1 MRHVS
6 LNTAVI
12 LFLLIIFSLTGNSV
26 ALVRLGISTGETML
40 PYLTPPD
47 SVRRDTIGKL
57 PFPFKDQKLFAKSGS
72 TDSSALYLK
81 KPSNI
86 QTVIEYDPISGDYLI
101 SEKVGGMDYRLPLS
115 MTREEF
121 LKNDLRESIDHYWRD
136 RMAQNSLDQKSQLVP
151 QFRISGEAFNKVFG
165 SNIVNIKPQGYVEMS
180 LGVKSNRIENPSIP
194 VRMQR
199 NTTFDFTQK
208 INVNLDGQIGD
219 RLKMRFNYNTDATF
233 DFENKIKLDY
243 SGNDDDIVKNV
254 EAGNVSM
261 PLTGT
266 LIRGGTNLFGVKTDL
281 QFGKLSVSTVFS
293 QQKGETKVINTEGG
307 AEKSKFEINA
317 TDYDANRHFLL
328 GHYFYDNYDKALQ
341 ELPIIKSAVTIN
353 KIEVWV
359 TNKSSNFKE
368 SRNILALMDL
378 GEKGTNKQNQTI
390 STFGDTPG
398 LAFPFNTYP
407 GNDINGLY
415 KEMTTTFSGIRDI
428 ARITDVLSPLSAR
441 DFVGGRD
448 FEKIENARLLD
459 STEYTINRQLGY
471 ISLIQSINNDE
482 VLAVAYQYTVNGE
495 KFQVGEFSTDGVA
508 APGTLI
514 LKLLKGTNLNPV
526 FKNWSLMMKN
536 IYNINGQRVSSEE
549 FKMDVLFKND
559 AAGSNINY
567 LPDGPLKEKILLGV
581 MNLDNLNKQLDPYP
595 DGVFDF
601 LEKTTINS
609 TRGRIIFP
617 VIEPFGSNI
626 ERQLK
631 GDANAIS
638 KYVFRS
644 LYDKTKTAAE
654 QDAEKNKY
662 RLLGSYKGSSNTEI
676 SLDAINIARGSV
688 KVMAGGRQ
696 LQEDVDFIV
705 DYIQGKVKIINQGL
719 LESGTPISIS
729 TESQDLFS
737 MQQKTMLGT
746 HLNYE
751 FSKNFNLGTTV
762 MYLHEKPLYQKVN
775 YGEDPIANLM
785 LGLNGSYNATSGLIT
800 RAVNALPFIKTT
812 AESKIAIEAEWA
824 RLFPGHSKV
833 ISREGAAYIDDF
845 EGAKTPIN
853 LKSFVGWSL
862 ASTPQNNELF
872 PEGNLVNDLATG
884 YNRSQLAWYIID
896 PYMQRR
902 TAPSYLYKK
911 HLLDGNRVLLDDHRV
926 REVFQYEIFPDKE
939 TPAGQPTNIPTLD
952 LSYIPSERGSY
963 NYDATPT
970 PFSAGVE
977 QSGALK
983 SPETRWGGIM
993 RKIETSDFEAANV
1006 EYLEF
1011 WLMDPFAEDKAE
1023 DPNPG
1028 GDLYFNLGNVSEDI
1042 LRDGRKSFENGLPG
1056 DGNYAS
1062 NTDQT
1067 VWGRVSKQQSLV
1079 KAFDNSPS
1087 ARVNQDIGLDGLD
1100 SKDEKTFF
1108 GNYLNKLGTVVAD
1121 TALTKAQNDPSSDD
1135 YHYFRGTDYD
1145 QKEKNLLD
1153 RYKYYS
1159 RNEGNSPTSAQS
1171 PESYPTAATSIPDVE
1186 DINDD
1191 NTLNETEAY
1200 YQYHLKIDRD
1210 NMVLGKNYISDIK
1223 KKSPV
1228 TLLSGNK
1235 SEITWYQFRIPISSP
1250 EKVYGA
1256 INDFRSIRFIRMF
1269 LKGWKKPVVMRFASL
1284 DLVRTNWRRYDQD
1297 LTEDKSI
1304 PAPGTQFEISAVNVE
1319 ENSSRKPV
1327 NYIVPPGVS
1336 RVIDPSNAQLIQ
1348 LNEQSMVLRAT
1359 NLEPG
1364 DARGAYKTMQVDM
1377 RRYKTLKMEVH
1388 AEEME
1393 GTTLR
1398 DDDLYLFVRLGSDYQ
1413 YNYYEYEIPLK
1424 LTPAG
1429 SYSSAKVSDQLIVW
1443 PEADRVY
1450 IPLDELPQLKLD
1462 RNAEMRKAG
1471 SLITLGDI
1479 YEKVHADVNSNKNKI
1494 KVKGNPDLSQVEVA
1508 MIGIRNKKG
1517 RTLGPK
1523 SVEVWVNE
1531 LRLTS
1536 FEEKGGW
1543 AAIGRVSGNLAD
1555 LGTYSFAGRITTS
1568 GFGSIDSK
1576 MGNRAMED
1584 TKEYDISTNLEL
1596 GKFFKEES
1604 GVRIPL
1610 YVGISKSI
1618 ATPEYSPLDKDV
1630 KLNDALASAAN
1641 THARDSIKRISQ
1653 IFTTRKSFNL
1663 TNVQINKP
1671 NKTGNSK
1678 IYDLANFSLTYSHN
1692 LYEHGDITTLL
1703 DRTVSTRALLN
1714 YNFVSR
1720 PAPFD
1725 PFKNVKFLKSPAL
1738 AIVRDFNLNFVP
1750 SQISFRSDLNRTSST
1765 VQYRNITNP
1774 GFILPK
1780 TYLKDF
1786 NWNRYYDFRFDL
1798 TRGLKI
1804 DFSAVNTSRID
1815 EPLGALDKNLPGYQA
1830 RRDTI
1835 LQNIMDG
1842 GRNTHYHHTWNISYT
1857 IPINK
1862 IPVFDWVSS
1871 SAIYQS
1877 GYDWDVAPITK
1888 SEYVVGNSISNSR
1901 AIQLNGQADFMR
1913 IYNRIPYLK
1922 RINQKYGEFSRGRRD
1937 AQISRG
1943 QSAPL
1948 NISANSPA
1956 RFRDGN
1962 AVLKRNVPQSIF
1974 HKLGT
1979 SMVTVRVTDEK
1990 GKVIN
1995 GRIKV
2000 VNENRVMFT
2009 PETSCNK
2016 AIVEVTGGKDKTAR
2030 PSVKLD
2036 EYLAR
2041 FLMMLYNVNVSYTEN
2056 SGTSLY
2062 GYLPGTNFLGSMDY
2076 QSEDGGKLLAPG
2088 LPFILGHQDSGFGKK
2103 AADRGWI
2110 TTDSILNKPFML
2122 STNTRLNIRA
2132 KLVPIP
2138 DLKIDINA
2146 NRSFSSNSTEFL
2158 IYDDHEGW
2166 GSYNKSFNGN
2176 FSMSI
2181 ISIGSA
2187 FEHLGKSEVKE
2198 SKVWDQ
2204 FKQNREVIARRLDQ
2218 TRIANANFGYSPGSI
2233 DPTTGL
2239 PAGYGVSSQEVLIP
2253 AFLAAYSGKSA
2264 EKIGLTAFPSAKF
2277 MMPNWRIQYSGVVS
2291 KIQGLKDIMKSMSIV
2306 HDYRSTYSV
2315 GSYLSNLNYKTE
2327 NDGYS
2332 YVLDAQKNFLSKYDI
2347 ASININE
2354 TFNPLFDID
2363 ITWLNN
2369 MTSRIEYRKTRNI
2382 MLSLTN
2388 NQAMEL
2394 YNNEASLGLGYRF
2407 DNMKMF
2413 VKTKSSQKVLNND
2426 LNVRADLT
2434 YGKNKTILRKLIE
2447 DNNQTTAGQESFSI
2461 KFSADYNLSE
2471 VFIVRLFYDRILN
2484 SPFISN
2490 SYRTTNTNFGV
2501 SFRFTLVQ

>member
-1 MRHVS
+1 MRHVK
-6 LNTAVI
+6 LNTAAV
-12 LFLLIIFSLTGNSV
+12 LSLLIISSFAGTIFASSG
-26 ALVRLGISTGETML
+26 RDISTGKTLFNSE
-40 PYLTPPD
+40 LTQD
-47 SVRRDTIGKL
+47 TVRRDTIGSL
-57 PFPFKDQKLFAKSGS
+57 RFPFKDQKLFAKSGVS
-72 TDSSALYLK
+72 DSSALYLK

-86 QTVIEYDPISGDYLI
+86 HMVIEYDPVSGDYLI
-101 SEKVGGMDYRLPLS
+101 SEKIGNMDYRLPIS
-115 MTREEF
+115 MRREDF
-121 LKNDLRESIDHYWRD
+121 LKNDLRESIDRYWRN
-136 RMAQNSLDQKSQLVP
+136 RMAQNTLDQKSQLVP

-194 VRMQR
+194 VRMQK

-243 SGNDDDIVKNV
+243 SGHDDDIVKNV

-281 QFGKLSVSTVFS
+281 QFGKLSVSAVFS

-328 GHYFYDNYDKALQ
+328 GHYFYENYDKALQ
-341 ELPIIKSAVTIN
+341 ELPIVRSSVTIN

-359 TNKSSNFKE
+359 TNKSNRFQE

-378 GEKGTNKQNQTI
+378 GEKGINKQNQTI
-390 STFGDTPG
+390 SSFGDTPG
-398 LAFPFNTYP
+398 LSFPFNTYP

-415 KEMTTTFSGIRDI
+415 KEMNTTYSGIRDI
-428 ARITDVLSPLSAR
+428 ARITDALGPLSAR

-448 FEKIENARLLD
+448 YEKIENARLLD
-459 STEYTINRQLGY
+459 STEYTVNRQLGY

-495 KFQVGEFSTDGVA
+495 KFQVGEFSTDGIA

-526 FKNWSLMMKN
+526 FKNWQLMMKN
-536 IYNINGQRVSSEE
+536 IYNINGQRISSDE
-549 FKMDVLFKND
+549 FKMDVLYKND

-567 LPDGPLKEKILLGV
+567 LPDGPLKEKILLGI
-581 MNLDNLNKQLDPYP
+581 MNLDNLDKQLDPYP

-601 LEKTTINS
+601 LERITINS
-609 TRGRIIFP
+609 QRGRIIFP
-617 VIEPFGSNI
+617 VIEPFGSNL

-631 GDANAIS
+631 GDGAAIS

-662 RLLGSYKGSSNTEI
+662 RLLGSYKGSSNTDI

-705 DYIQGKVKIINQGL
+705 DYTQGKVKIINQGL

-737 MQQKTMLGT
+737 MQQKTMIGT

-751 FSKNFNLGTTV
+751 FSKNFNIGTTL

-775 YGEDPIANLM
+775 YGEDPISNLM
-785 LGLNGSYNATSGLIT
+785 LGLNGSYNTTSGMIT
-800 RAVNALPFIKTT
+800 RAINALPFIKTN
-812 AESKIAIEAEWA
+812 AESKIAVEAEWA

-833 ISREGAAYIDDF
+833 ISKEGAVYIDDF

-862 ASTPQNNELF
+862 ASTPQYNELF
-872 PEGNLVNDLATG
+872 PEGNLVNDLSTG
-884 YNRSQLAWYIID
+884 YNRSQLSWYIID

-902 TAPSYLYKK
+902 TAPAYLYKQ
-911 HLLDGNRVLLDDHRV
+911 NLLDDHRV
-926 REVFQYEIFPDKE
+926 REVFQYELFPDKE

-970 PFSAGVE
+970 SYSAGV
-977 QSGALK
+977 GRDGTLK
-983 SPETRWGGIM
+983 LPESRWGGIM

-1006 EYLEF
+1006 EYIEF
-1011 WLMDPFAEDKAE
+1011 WLMDPFAMDKAE

-1056 DGNYAS
+1056 DGNYTA

-1087 ARVNQDIGLDGLD
+1087 ARVNQDIGLDGLN
-1100 SKDEKTFF
+1100 SNDEKTFF
-1108 GNYLNKLGTVVAD
+1108 SKYLNTLGAVVAD
-1121 TALTKAQNDPSSDD
+1121 TALAKAEKDPSSDD

-1145 QKEKNLLD
+1145 QKEINLLD
-1153 RYKYYS
+1153 RYKLYA
-1159 RNEGNSPTSAQS
+1159 RTEGNSPTSSQS

-1191 NTLNETEAY
+1191 NTLNENEAY
-1200 YQYHLKIDRD
+1200 YQYHLKIDRND
-1210 NMVLGKNYISDIK
+1210 MVMGKNYISDIK
-1223 KKSPV
+1223 TSKV
-1228 TLLSGNK
+1228 TLLSGNTDTIK
-1235 SEITWYQFRIPISSP
+1235 WYQFRIPINTP
-1250 EKVYGA
+1250 DKTYGA
-1256 INDFRSIRFIRMF
+1256 ISDFRSIRFIRMF
-1269 LKGWKKPVVMRFASL
+1269 LRGWKKPVVMRFASL
-1284 DLVRTNWRRYDQD
+1284 DLVRTNWRGYDKD
-1297 LTEDKSI
+1297 LTENLSI
-1304 PAPGTQFEISAVNVE
+1304 PSPTTQFEISAVNVE

-1327 NYIVPPGVS
+1327 NYIIPPGVD
-1336 RVIDPSNAQLIQ
+1336 RVIDPSNPQLIQ

-1359 NLEPG
+1359 DLEPG
-1364 DARGAYKTMQVDM
+1364 DARGAYKTMMIDM
-1377 RRYKTLKMEVH
+1377 RRYKTLKLEVH
-1388 AEEME
+1388 AEQMQ
-1393 GTTLR
+1393 GTSLR
-1398 DDDLYLFVRLGSDYQ
+1398 DDDLYLFLRIGSDFQ
-1413 YNYYEYEIPLK
+1413 YNYYEYEVPLK
-1424 LTPAG
+1424 LTAAG
-1429 SYSSAKVSDQLIVW
+1429 YYDSNKESDRLIVW
-1443 PEADRVY
+1443 PEANRVY
-1450 IPLDELPQLKLD
+1450 IPLDGLPQLKLD
-1462 RNAEMRKAG
+1462 RNTEMRKAG
-1471 SLITLGDI
+1471 SVITLADI
-1479 YEKVHADVNSNKNKI
+1479 YERIHSGVNGNKNLI

-1531 LRLTS
+1531 LRLTN
-1536 FEEKGGW
+1536 FEENGGW

-1555 LGTYSFAGRITTS
+1555 LGTYSLAGRITTS

-1576 MGNRAMED
+1576 MGQRTLDD

-1596 GKFFKEES
+1596 GKFFKPES

-1610 YVGISKSI
+1610 YLGFSKSV

-1630 KLNDALASAAN
+1630 KLSDALANAAN
-1641 THARDSIKRISQ
+1641 SHARDSIKKISQ
-1653 IFTTRKSFNL
+1653 TFTTRRSLNL

-1678 IYDLANFSLTYSHN
+1678 IYDISNFSFTYSHN
-1692 LYEHGDITTLL
+1692 LYEHGDITTVL
-1703 DRTVSTRALLN
+1703 DQTINTRALLN

-1720 PAPFD
+1720 PAPID
-1725 PFKNVKFLKSPAL
+1725 PFKNIKFLKSPAL
-1738 AIVRDFNLNFVP
+1738 ALVRDFNINFIP
-1750 SQISFRSDLNRTSST
+1750 SQISFRSDLNRTSSS
-1765 VQYRNITNP
+1765 VQYRDITNP

-1780 TYLKDF
+1780 TYMKDF
-1786 NWNRYYDFRFDL
+1786 TWNRYYDLRFDL
-1798 TRGLKI
+1798 TRALKI
-1804 DFSAVNTSRID
+1804 DFSAINTSRID

-1835 LQNIMDG
+1835 WKNILDG
-1842 GRNTHYHHTWNISYT
+1842 GRNTHYHHTWNITYS

-1862 IPVFDWVSS
+1862 IPLLDWMSS
-1871 SAIYQS
+1871 SAIYQA
-1877 GYDWDVAPITK
+1877 GYDWDVAPLTK
-1888 SEYVVGNSISNSR
+1888 SDNVIGNSINNSS
-1901 AIQLNGQADFMR
+1901 AIQLNGQADFIR
-1913 IYNRIPYLK
+1913 LYNRVPYLK

-1937 AQISRG
+1937 AQIKKG
-1943 QSAPL
+1943 QMAPL
-1948 NISANSPA
+1948 TTNAPA
-1956 RFRDGN
+1956 AKFRDGN
-1962 AVLKRNVPQSIF
+1962 AALKKNVPQSIF
-1974 HKLGT
+1974 HKLG
-1979 SMVTVRVTDEK
+1979 SANVTVRVTDEK

-1995 GRIKV
+1995 GKIKV
-2000 VNENRVMFT
+2000 INENRIMFT
-2009 PETSCNK
+2009 PESDCKK
-2016 AIVEVTGGKDKTAR
+2016 AIVEVTGGKENSKV
-2030 PSVKLD
+2030 SVKLD

-2041 FLMMLYNVNVSYTEN
+2041 FLMMLYNVNISYTEN

-2062 GYLPGTNFLGSMDY
+2062 GYLPGANYFGSSDY
-2076 QSEDGGKLLAPG
+2076 QNSDGNTLLAPG
-2088 LPFILGHQDSGFGKK
+2088 LPFIFGYQNASFGQEAAKK
-2103 AADRGWI
+2103 GWVS
-2110 TTDSILNKPFML
+2110 TDSVLNKPYLM
-2122 STNTRLNIRA
+2122 SKNTRLNLRA

-2138 DLKIDINA
+2138 DLKIDITA
-2146 NRSFSSNSTEFL
+2146 NRSFSNNTSEFL
-2158 IYDDHEGW
+2158 IYNDQSGW
-2166 GSYNKSFNGN
+2166 NSYNKSFNGN

-2187 FEHLGKSEVKE
+2187 FENLGKSEVQD
-2198 SKVWDQ
+2198 SKVWNQ
-2204 FKQNREVIARRLDQ
+2204 FRQNREVIARRFDH
-2218 TRIANANFGYSPGSI
+2218 TRVPNSDFGYSPGSF
-2233 DPTTGL
+2233 DPQGF
-2239 PAGYGVSSQEVLIP
+2239 PSGYGASSQEVLIP
-2253 AFLAAYSGKSA
+2253 AFLAAYTGKSA
-2264 EKIGLTAFPSAKF
+2264 ETIPLTPFPSAKF
-2277 MMPNWRIQYSGVVS
+2277 MMPNWRVQYSGVVN
-2291 KIQGLKDIMKSMSIV
+2291 KIQGLKDIMKSMSIT
-2306 HDYRSTYSV
+2306 HDYRSTYSI
-2315 GSYLSNLNYKTE
+2315 GSYISNLNYKAE
-2327 NDGYS
+2327 DDGYS

-2354 TFNPLFDID
+2354 TFNPLIDID

-2369 MTSRIEYRKTRNI
+2369 VTSRFEYRKTRNI

-2394 YNNEASLGLGYRF
+2394 YNNEASLGFGYRF
-2407 DNMKMF
+2407 ENMKMF
-2413 VKTKSSQKVLNND
+2413 VKTKSSQKTLSND
-2426 LNVRADLT
+2426 LNVRLDFA
-2434 YGKNKTILRKLIE
+2434 YGKNKTVLRQLVE
-2447 DNNQTTAGQESFSI
+2447 ENNQTTAGQESFSV
-2461 KFSADYNLSE
+2461 KFSADYNLSQ
-2471 VFIVRLFYDRILN
+2471 VFIVRLFYDKLVT

-2490 SYRTTNTNFGV
+2490 SYRTTNSNFGL
-2501 SFRFTLVQ
+2501 SFRFTLTQ

>member
-1 MRHVS
+1 VVLS
-6 LNTAVI
+6 
-12 LFLLIIFSLTGNSV
+12 LLIISSITGNSI
-26 ALVRLGISTGETML
+26 VRVDADRSTGREL
-40 PYLTPPD
+40 LSNNL
-47 SVRRDTIGKL
+47 SVQDTVRPDTIGPL
-57 PFPFKDQKLFAKSGS
+57 RFPFKDQNLFAKSG
-72 TDSSALYLK
+72 TPDSSALYLK

-101 SEKVGGMDYRLPLS
+101 SEKIGGMDYRLPLS
-115 MTREEF
+115 LRRDEF
-121 LKNDLRESIDHYWRD
+121 LRNDLRESIDRYWRE
-136 RMAQNSLDQKSQLVP
+136 RMAQNTLDQKSQLVP

-266 LIRGGTNLFGVKTDL
+266 LIRGGTNLFGVKTEL
-281 QFGKLSVSTVFS
+281 QFGKLSVATVFS

-328 GHYFYDNYDKALQ
+328 GHYFYENYDKALA
-341 ELPIIKSAVTIN
+341 ELPVIKSAVTIN

-359 TNKSSNFKE
+359 TNKSSRFQE

-378 GEKGTNKQNQTI
+378 GEKGINRQNQTI
-390 STFGDTPG
+390 SSFGDTPG
-398 LAFPFNTYP
+398 LSFPFNTYP
-407 GNDINGLY
+407 GNDLNGLY
-415 KEMTTTFSGIRDI
+415 KEMNTTYSGIRDI
-428 ARITDVLSPLSAR
+428 ARITDALGPLSSR

-448 FEKIENARLLD
+448 YEKIENARLLD
-459 STEYTINRQLGY
+459 STEYTVNRQLGY
-471 ISLIQSINNDE
+471 ISLIQSVNNDE

-495 KFQVGEFSTDGVA
+495 KFQVGEFSTDGIV

-526 FKNWSLMMKN
+526 FKNWRLMMKN
-536 IYNINGQRVSSEE
+536 IYNINGQRISGDE

-581 MNLDNLNKQLDPYP
+581 VNLDHLNKQLDPYP
-595 DGVFDF
+595 DGIFDY
-601 LEKTTINS
+601 LERITINS
-609 TRGRIIFP
+609 QRGRIIFP
-617 VIEPFGSNI
+617 VIEPFGSNL
-626 ERQLK
+626 ERQLN
-631 GDANAIS
+631 GDASAIS
-638 KYVFRS
+638 KYVFRT

-662 RLLGSYKGSSNTEI
+662 RLLGSYKGSSSTDI

-688 KVMAGGRQ
+688 KVLAGGRQ

-705 DYIQGKVKIINQGL
+705 DYTQGKVKIINQGL

-737 MQQKTMLGT
+737 MQQKTMVGT

-751 FSKNFNLGTTV
+751 FSKNFNIGTTL

-775 YGEDPIANLM
+775 YGEDPISNLM
-785 LGLNGSYNATSGLIT
+785 LGLNGSYNTTSGMIT
-800 RAVNALPFIKTT
+800 RLVNALPFLKTT
-812 AESKIAIEAEWA
+812 AESKIAVEAEWA

-833 ISREGAAYIDDF
+833 ISKEGAAYLDDF

-853 LKSFVGWSL
+853 LKSFVGWSI

-872 PEGNLVNDLATG
+872 REGDLINDLASG
-884 YNRSQLAWYIID
+884 YNRSQLSWYIID

-902 TAPSYLYKK
+902 TAPAYLYKQ
-911 HLLDGNRVLLDDHRV
+911 NMLDDHRI
-926 REVFQYEIFPDKE
+926 REVFQYEIFPDRE

-963 NYDATPT
+963 NYEVTPS
-970 PFSAGVE
+970 PYSAGVE
-977 QSGALK
+977 RSGALK

-1006 EYLEF
+1006 EYIEF
-1011 WLMDPFAEDKAE
+1011 WLMDPFAMDKAQ

-1028 GDLYFNLGNVSEDI
+1028 GDLYFNLGNISEDI

-1056 DGNYAS
+1056 DGDNTA
-1062 NTDQT
+1062 TDQT
-1067 VWGRVSKQQSLV
+1067 IWGRVSKQQSLV
-1079 KAFDNSPS
+1079 KAFDNSPA
-1087 ARVNQDIGLDGLD
+1087 ARVNQDIGIDGIG
-1100 SKDEKTFF
+1100 STDEKTFF
-1108 GNYLNKLGTVVAD
+1108 GNYLTNLSKLVED
-1121 TALTKAQNDPSSDD
+1121 TAITKAEKDASSDD

-1145 QKEKNLLD
+1145 QKERGLLD
-1153 RYKYYS
+1153 RYKFYA
-1159 RNEGNSPTSAQS
+1159 RTEGNSPTSAQS

-1191 NTLNETEAY
+1191 NTLNENEAY
-1200 YQYHLKIDRD
+1200 YQYHLKIDRN

-1223 KKSPV
+1223 TSEV

-1235 SEITWYQFRIPISSP
+1235 DTIKWYQFRIPVSSP
-1250 EKVYGA
+1250 DKVYGA

-1269 LKGWKKPVVMRFASL
+1269 LRGWQKPVVMRFASL
-1284 DLVRTNWRRYDQD
+1284 DLVRTNWRRYDKD
-1297 LTEDKSI
+1297 LTEDKNIS
-1304 PAPGTQFEISAVNVE
+1304 GQNTLFEISAVNVE
-1319 ENSSRKPV
+1319 ENGNRKPV
-1327 NYIVPPGVS
+1327 NYILPPGVS
-1336 RVIDPSNAQLIQ
+1336 RVIDPSNAQLTQ
-1348 LNEQSMVLRAT
+1348 LNEQSMVLKT
-1359 NLEPG
+1359 TDLEPG
-1364 DARGAYKTMQVDM
+1364 DARGAYKTMMIDM
-1377 RRYKTLKMEVH
+1377 RRYKTLKLEVH

-1393 GTTLR
+1393 GTSLR
-1398 DDDLYLFVRLGSDYQ
+1398 DDDLYMFIRVGSDFQ

-1424 LTPAG
+1424 LTTPG
-1429 SYSSAKVSDQLIVW
+1429 YYNSDKESDRNAVW
-1443 PEADRVY
+1443 PEANRVY
-1450 IPLDELPQLKLD
+1450 IPLDQLPQLKLD
-1462 RNAEMRKAG
+1462 RNTEMRKGG

-1479 YEKVHADVNSNKNKI
+1479 FEKVHTGVNGNKNRM

-1555 LGTYSFAGRITTS
+1555 LGTYSFAGRMTTT

-1576 MGNRAMED
+1576 MGQRTLD
-1584 TKEYDISTNLEL
+1584 DSHEYDISTNLEL

-1610 YVGISKSI
+1610 YIGLSKSV

-1630 KLNDALASAAN
+1630 KLADALANAAD
-1641 THARDSIKRISQ
+1641 THARDSIKQISQ
-1653 IFTTRKSFNL
+1653 TFTTRKSINL
-1663 TNVQINKP
+1663 TNVQINKGD
-1671 NKTGNSK
+1671 NTGTPK
-1678 IYDLANFSLTYSHN
+1678 IYDISNFTLTYAHN
-1692 LYEHGDITTLL
+1692 IYEHGDITTLL
-1703 DRTVSTRALLN
+1703 DQTRNTRALLN

-1720 PAPFD
+1720 PLPLD
-1725 PFKNVKFLKSPAL
+1725 PFKNFKFLKSPSLAL
-1738 AIVRDFNLNFVP
+1738 VRDFNLNFVP

-1798 TRGLKI
+1798 TRGLKL
-1804 DFSAVNTSRID
+1804 DFSAINSSRID
-1815 EPLGALDKNLPGYQA
+1815 EPLGALDKNLPGYQS

-1835 LQNIMDG
+1835 WQNILDG
-1842 GRNTHYHHTWNISYT
+1842 GRNTHYNHTWNITYT
-1857 IPINK
+1857 LPINK
-1862 IPVFDWVSS
+1862 LPLLDWISS
-1871 SAIYQS
+1871 SAIYQA

-1888 SEYVVGNSISNSR
+1888 ADYVIGNSISNSR
-1901 AIQLNGQADFMR
+1901 AIQLNGQADFTR
-1913 IYNRIPYLK
+1913 LYNRVPYLK
-1922 RINQKYGEFSRGRRD
+1922 RVNQKYGEFSRGRRD
-1937 AQISRG
+1937 AQTRRG
-1943 QSAPL
+1943 QNTTPQLSP
-1948 NISANSPA
+1948 NSQPK
-1956 RFRDGN
+1956 FRDGN
-1962 AVLKRNVPQSIF
+1962 VVLKRNTPQSIF

-1979 SMVTVRVTDEK
+1979 STVTVVVTDDK

-1995 GRIKV
+1995 GKMKV

-2009 PETSCNK
+2009 PETSCPK
-2016 AIVEVTGGKDKTAR
+2016 AIVEVTGGKDKAAKV
-2030 PSVKLD
+2030 PLKLD

-2062 GYLPGTNFLGSMDY
+2062 GYLPGANFLGSMDY
-2076 QSEDGGKLLAPG
+2076 EGEDGGKLLAPG
-2088 LPFILGHQDSGFGKK
+2088 LPFILGHQDAGFGTK

-2110 TTDSILNKPFML
+2110 STDSILNKPFML

-2146 NRSFSSNSTEFL
+2146 NRSFSSNSSEFL
-2158 IYDDHEGW
+2158 IYDNQDGW
-2166 GSYNKSFNGN
+2166 DGYNKTFNGN
-2176 FSMSI
+2176 FSMSV
-2181 ISIGSA
+2181 ISIGSS
-2187 FEHLGKSEVKE
+2187 FQKLGTSEVQD
-2198 SKVWDQ
+2198 SKVWNQ
-2204 FKQNREVIARRLDQ
+2204 FKQNREIIARRLDRS
-2218 TRIANANFGYSPGSI
+2218 RIPNSDFGYVPGSF
-2233 DPTTGL
+2233 DTKTGF
-2239 PAGYGVSSQEVLIP
+2239 PSGYSGSSQEVLIP

-2264 EKIGLTAFPSAKF
+2264 ETISLTPFPSAKF
-2277 MMPNWRIQYSGVVS
+2277 MMPNWRVQYSGVVN
-2291 KIQGLKDIMKSMSIV
+2291 KIQGLKDIMKSMSII

-2315 GSYLSNLNYKTE
+2315 GSYISNLNYLTE
-2327 NDGYS
+2327 NDGFS
-2332 YVLDAQKNFLSKYDI
+2332 YVFDAQKNFLPRYDI

-2369 MTSRIEYRKTRNI
+2369 VTSRFEYRKTRNI

-2407 DNMKMF
+2407 ENMKMF
-2413 VKTKSSQKVLNND
+2413 VKTRSSQKMLNND
-2426 LNVRADLT
+2426 LNMRADLT
-2434 YGKNKTILRKLIE
+2434 YGKNKTVLRKLIE

-2490 SYRTTNTNFGV
+2490 SYRTTNSNFGV

>member
-1 MRHVS
+1 MRRVL
-6 LNTAVI
+6 LNTA
-12 LFLLIIFSLTGNSV
+12 LLLSLLIIFSLTGNSV
-26 ALVRLGISTGETML
+26 ARVARERSTGDAL
-40 PYLTPPD
+40 LIHQPAAPD
-47 SVRRDTIGKL
+47 TLRPDTIGPL
-57 PFPFKDQKLFAKSGS
+57 RYPFKDQELFAKSGLH
-72 TDSSALYLK
+72 DSSALFLK

-86 QTVIEYDPISGDYLI
+86 QTIIEYDPISGDYLI
-101 SEKVGGMDYRLPLS
+101 SEKIGGMDYRLPLS
-115 MTREEF
+115 MRREEF
-121 LKNDLRESIDHYWRD
+121 LRNDLRESIDKYWRD

-151 QFRISGEAFNKVFG
+151 QFRISSEAFNKVFG

-261 PLTGT
+261 PLSGT

-328 GHYFYDNYDKALQ
+328 GHYFYENYDHALE
-341 ELPIIKSAVTIN
+341 ELPVIKSAVTIN

-359 TNKSSNFKE
+359 TNKSSRFQE

-378 GEKGTNKQNQTI
+378 GEKGMNRQNQTI
-390 STFGDTPG
+390 SSFGDTPG
-398 LAFPFNTYP
+398 LPFPFNTYP

-415 KEMTTTFSGIRDI
+415 KEMGTTYSGIRDI
-428 ARITDVLSPLSAR
+428 ARITEALGPLSSR

-448 FEKIENARLLD
+448 YEKIENARLLD

-471 ISLIQSINNDE
+471 ISLVQSVNNDE

-495 KFQVGEFSTDGVA
+495 KFQVGEFSTDGIA

-526 FKNWSLMMKN
+526 FKNWRLMMKN
-536 IYNINGQRVSSEE
+536 IYNINGQRISGED

-581 MNLDNLNKQLDPYP
+581 VNLDNLNKQLDPYP

-601 LEKTTINS
+601 LEQITINS

-617 VIEPFGSNI
+617 VLEPFGSNL
-626 ERQLK
+626 ERQFK
-631 GDANAIS
+631 GDAAAIS

-688 KVMAGGRQ
+688 KVLAGGRQ

-705 DYIQGKVKIINQGL
+705 DYAQGKVKIINQGL

-751 FSKNFNLGTTV
+751 FSKNFNIGTTL

-775 YGEDPIANLM
+775 YGEDPISNLM
-785 LGLNGSYNATSGLIT
+785 LGLNGSYNTSSGMIT
-800 RAVNALPFIKTT
+800 RMVNALPFLKTT
-812 AESKIAIEAEWA
+812 AESKIAVEAEWA

-833 ISREGAAYIDDF
+833 ISREGAAYLDDF

-853 LKSFVGWSL
+853 LKSFVGWSI

-872 PEGNLVNDLATG
+872 PEGDLINDLASG

-902 TAPSYLYKK
+902 TAPTYLFKS
-911 HLLDGNRVLLDDHRV
+911 NLLDDHRV
-926 REVFQYEIFPDKE
+926 REVFQYELFPDRE

-952 LSYIPSERGSY
+952 LSYFPAERGSY
-963 NYDATPT
+963 NYEVNPSTY
-970 PFSAGVE
+970 SAGVE
-977 QSGALK
+977 RSGTLK
-983 SPETRWGGIM
+983 LPESRWGGIM

-1006 EYLEF
+1006 EYIEF
-1011 WLMDPFAEDKAE
+1011 WLMDPFAMDKTE

-1056 DGNYAS
+1056 DGNS
-1062 NTDQT
+1062 SETDQT

-1079 KAFDNSPS
+1079 KAFDNTPA
-1087 ARVNQDIGLDGLD
+1087 ARVNQDIGLDGIG
-1100 SKDEKTFF
+1100 SKEEKSFF
-1108 GNYLNKLGTVVAD
+1108 GNYLNSLSTVVAD
-1121 TALTKAQNDPSSDD
+1121 TALTWAQKDPSNDD

-1145 QKEKNLLD
+1145 QNQKNLLE

-1159 RNEGNSPTSAQS
+1159 RTEGNSPTSAQS

-1200 YQYHLKIDRD
+1200 YQYHLKIDRN

-1223 KKSPV
+1223 KSEV

-1235 SEITWYQFRIPISSP
+1235 SQITWYQFRIPVSSP
-1250 EKVYGA
+1250 DKVYGA

-1284 DLVRTNWRRYDQD
+1284 DLVRTNWRRYDKA
-1297 LTEDKSI
+1297 LTEDQSI
-1304 PAPGTQFEISAVNVE
+1304 PGNDTQFEISAVNVE
-1319 ENSSRKPV
+1319 ENSNRKPV
-1327 NYIVPPGVS
+1327 NYILPPGVS
-1336 RVIDPSNAQLIQ
+1336 RVIDPSNAQLTQ
-1348 LNEQSMVLRAT
+1348 LNEQSMVLRAVD
-1359 NLEPG
+1359 LEPG
-1364 DARGAYKTMQVDM
+1364 DARGAYKTMMIDM
-1377 RRYKTLKMEVH
+1377 RRYKTLKLEVH

-1398 DDDLYLFVRLGSDYQ
+1398 DDDLYMFLRIGSDFQ

-1424 LTPAG
+1424 LTVPG
-1429 SYSSAKVSDQLIVW
+1429 YYDSNKESDRIAVW
-1443 PEADRVY
+1443 PEANQVY
-1450 IPLDELPQLKLD
+1450 IPLDQLPQLKLD
-1462 RNAEMRKAG
+1462 RNTEMRKGG
-1471 SLITLGDI
+1471 SQITLGDI
-1479 YEKVHADVNSNKNKI
+1479 FEKIHTGINGNKNRI

-1508 MIGIRNKKG
+1508 MVGIRNKKG

-1555 LGTYSFAGRITTS
+1555 LGTYSFAGRVTTT

-1576 MGNRAMED
+1576 MGQRTLD
-1584 TKEYDISTNLEL
+1584 DSHEYDISTNLEL

-1610 YVGISKSI
+1610 YVGMSKSV

-1630 KLNDALASAAN
+1630 KLTDALDNAGDA
-1641 THARDSIKRISQ
+1641 HARDSIRQISQ
-1653 IFTTRKSFNL
+1653 TFTTRKSINL
-1663 TNVQINKP
+1663 TNVQINRP
-1671 NKTGNSK
+1671 NQAETPK
-1678 IYDLANFSLTYSHN
+1678 IYDISNFSLTYAHN
-1692 LYEHGDITTLL
+1692 LYEHGDITTLM
-1703 DRTVSTRALLN
+1703 DQTKNTRALLN

-1720 PAPFD
+1720 PTPFD

-1738 AIVRDFNLNFVP
+1738 ALVRDFNLNFIP

-1786 NWNRYYDFRFDL
+1786 NWNRYYDFRYDL
-1798 TRGLKI
+1798 TRSLKI

-1815 EPLGALDKNLPGYQA
+1815 EPLGALDKNLPGYQS

-1835 LQNIMDG
+1835 WQNIMDG
-1842 GRNTHYHHTWNISYT
+1842 GRNTHYHHTWNVAYT
-1857 IPINK
+1857 LPLSK
-1862 IPVFDWVSS
+1862 LPLLDWISS
-1871 SAIYQS
+1871 SAIYQA

-1888 SEYVVGNSISNSR
+1888 SDYVVGNNISNSR
-1901 AIQLNGQADFMR
+1901 AVQLNGQADFIR
-1913 IYNRIPYLK
+1913 LYNRVPYLK

-1937 AQISRG
+1937 AQIRRG
-1943 QSAPL
+1943 QAPPI
-1948 NISANSPA
+1948 NPA
-1956 RFRDGN
+1956 LGAQKFTDGN
-1962 AVLKRNVPQSIF
+1962 AVLKRNTPQSIF

-1979 SMVTVRVTDEK
+1979 SNVTVTVTDEK

-1995 GRIKV
+1995 GKIKV

-2009 PETSCNK
+2009 PEISCAK
-2016 AIVEVTGGKDKTAR
+2016 AVVEVTGGKDKS
-2030 PSVKLD
+2030 PKVSLKLD
-2036 EYLAR
+2036 EYLTR

-2062 GYLPGTNFLGSMDY
+2062 GYLPGTNFLGSLDY
-2076 QSEDGGKLLAPG
+2076 EGEDGSKLLAPG
-2088 LPFILGHQDSGFGKK
+2088 LPFILGHQDTGFGKK
-2103 AADRGWI
+2103 AADRGWVS
-2110 TTDSILNKPFML
+2110 TDSILNKPFML

-2132 KLVPIP
+2132 KLVPLP
-2138 DLKIDINA
+2138 DLKIELNA
-2146 NRSFSSNSTEFL
+2146 NRSFSSNSSEFL
-2158 IYDDHEGW
+2158 IYDDSDGW
-2166 GSYNKSFNGN
+2166 GSYNKAFNGN
-2176 FSMSI
+2176 FTMSV

-2187 FEHLGKSEVKE
+2187 FQNLGKSEVQD
-2198 SKVWDQ
+2198 SKVWNQ
-2204 FKQNREVIARRLDQ
+2204 FRQNREVIARRLDRS
-2218 TRIANANFGYSPGSI
+2218 RIANANFGYVPGSFN
-2233 DPTTGL
+2233 PTTGF
-2239 PAGYGVSSQEVLIP
+2239 PNGYSGSSQEVLIP

-2264 EKIGLTAFPSAKF
+2264 ETISLTPFPSAKF
-2277 MMPNWRIQYSGVVS
+2277 MMPNWRVQYSGVVN
-2291 KIQGLKDIMKSMSIV
+2291 KIQGLKDIMKSMSII

-2315 GSYLSNLNYKTE
+2315 GSYISNLNYLTE

-2332 YVLDAQKNFLSKYDI
+2332 YVLDAQDNFLPRYDI

-2369 MTSRIEYRKTRNI
+2369 VTSRFEYRKTRNI

-2407 DNMKMF
+2407 ENMKMF
-2413 VKTKSSQKVLNND
+2413 VKTKSSQKMLNND

-2434 YGKNKTILRKLIE
+2434 YGKNKTVLRKLIE
-2447 DNNQTTAGQESFSI
+2447 ENNQTTAGQESFSI

-2490 SYRTTNTNFGV
+2490 SYRTTNSNFGV

>member
-1 MRHVS
+1 LQRFIS
-6 LNTAVI
+6 NTAIV
-12 LFLLIIFSLTGNSV
+12 LFLLIIFFLTGNSV
-26 ALVRLGISTGETML
+26 AMVGLDLSTGETM
-40 PYLTPPD
+40 PPD
-47 SVRRDTIGKL
+47 NFTSGDSIRRDTLGPL
-57 PFPFKDQKLFAKSGS
+57 HFPFKDQTLFVKSAAKD
-72 TDSSALYLK
+72 TSALFLK

-86 QTVIEYDPISGDYLI
+86 RTVIDYDPISGDYLI
-101 SEKVGGMDYRLPLS
+101 SEKIGNIDYRLPLS
-115 MTREEF
+115 MSREEF
-121 LKNDLRESIDHYWRD
+121 LKNDLRESIDRYWRE
-136 RMAQNSLDQKSQLVP
+136 RMSQNTLDQKSQLVP
-151 QFRISGEAFNKVFG
+151 QFRISGQAFNKIFG

-194 VRMQR
+194 VRMQK

-261 PLTGT
+261 PLSGT

-317 TDYDANRHFLL
+317 TEYDANRHFLL
-328 GHYFYDNYDKALQ
+328 GHYFYENYDNALK
-341 ELPIIKSAVTIN
+341 ELPIIKSSVTIN
-353 KIEVWV
+353 KIEVWL
-359 TNKSSNFKE
+359 TNKSNRFQE

-378 GEKGTNKQNQTI
+378 GENGNNKQNQGI
-390 STFGDTPG
+390 PAFGDTPG
-398 LAFPFNTYP
+398 LSFPFNTYP
-407 GNDINGLY
+407 GNNINGLY
-415 KEMTTTFSGIRDI
+415 KEMTSTYSGIRDI
-428 ARITDVLSPLSAR
+428 ARLTEALGSLSAR

-448 FEKIENARLLD
+448 YEKIENARLLD
-459 STEYTINRQLGY
+459 STEYTLNRQLGY
-471 ISLIQSINNDE
+471 ISLNQSINNDE

-495 KFQVGEFSTDGVA
+495 TFQVGEFSTDGIA

-526 FKNWSLMMKN
+526 FKNWRLMMKN
-536 IYNINGQRVSSEE
+536 IYNINGQRISGEE

-567 LPDGPLKEKILLGV
+567 LPEGPLKEKILLGV

-595 DGVFDF
+595 DGIFDF
-601 LEKTTINS
+601 LERITINS
-609 TRGRIIFP
+609 QRGRIIFP
-617 VIEPFGSNI
+617 VIEPFGSNL

-631 GDANAIS
+631 GDAGAIS

-705 DYIQGKVKIINQGL
+705 DYTQGKIKIINQGL

-751 FSKNFNLGTTV
+751 ISKNFNLGTTL

-775 YGEDPIANLM
+775 YGEDPISNLM
-785 LGLNGSYNATSGLIT
+785 LGLNGTYNSTSGLIT
-800 RAVNALPFIKTT
+800 RMVNALPFLKTNS
-812 AESKIAIEAEWA
+812 ESKIAVEAEWA
-824 RLFPGHSKV
+824 RLFPGHSKI
-833 ISREGAAYIDDF
+833 ISKEGAAYLDDF

-853 LKSFVGWSL
+853 LKSFIGWSM
-862 ASTPQNNELF
+862 ASLPQYNELF
-872 PEGNLVNDLATG
+872 PEGNLINDLGNG
-884 YNRSQLAWYIID
+884 YNRSLLSWYIID

-902 TAPSYLYKK
+902 TAPSYLLKQ
-911 HLLDGNRVLLDDHRV
+911 GLLDDHRA
-926 REVFQYEIFPDKE
+926 REVFQYEIFPDRE

-952 LSYIPSERGSY
+952 LSYFPSERGSY
-963 NYDATPT
+963 NYDTSPT
-970 PFSAGVE
+970 AYSSGVE
-977 QSGALK
+977 PNGLLK
-983 SPETRWGGIM
+983 SPETRWAGIM

-1006 EYLEF
+1006 EYIEF
-1011 WLMDPFAEDKAE
+1011 WLMDPFAMDKPE

-1056 DGNYAS
+1056 DGNYTS
-1062 NTDQT
+1062 TDQT

-1079 KAFDNSPS
+1079 KAFDNSPQ
-1087 ARVNQDIGLDGLD
+1087 ARINQDIGLDGLN
-1100 SKDEKTFF
+1100 SQDEKPFF
-1108 GNYLNKLGTVVAD
+1108 SNYLSKLTGLVVD
-1121 TALTKAQNDPSSDD
+1121 TALAKAEKDPSSDD

-1145 QKEKNLLD
+1145 QKEKDILN
-1153 RYKYYS
+1153 RYKYYARTES
-1159 RNEGNSPTSAQS
+1159 NSPTSAQS

-1191 NTLNETEAY
+1191 NTLNENEAY
-1200 YQYHLKIDRD
+1200 FQYHVKINRN

-1223 KKSPV
+1223 KSEV

-1235 SEITWYQFRIPISSP
+1235 SQITWYQFRIPVSSP
-1250 EKVYGA
+1250 DKTYGT

-1269 LKGWKKPVVMRFASL
+1269 LKGWQKPVVMRFASL
-1284 DLVRTNWRRYDQD
+1284 DLVRTNWRRYDKN
-1297 LTEDKSI
+1297 LTEDLSI
-1304 PAPGTQFEISAVNVE
+1304 PGPDTRFEISAVNVE

-1327 NYIVPPGVS
+1327 NYIVPPGVN
-1336 RVIDPSNAQLIQ
+1336 RVIDPSNAQLTQ
-1348 LNEQSMVLRAT
+1348 LNEQAMVLRT
-1359 NLEPG
+1359 VDLNPG
-1364 DARGAYKTMQVDM
+1364 DARGAYKTMMIDM
-1377 RRYKTLKMEVH
+1377 RRYKTLKLEVH

-1398 DDDLYLFVRLGSDYQ
+1398 NEDLYLFVRIGSDFQ

-1424 LTPAG
+1424 LTAPGYYETNKENDRLA
-1429 SYSSAKVSDQLIVW
+1429 VW
-1443 PEADRVY
+1443 PEENRVY
-1450 IPLDELPQLKLD
+1450 IPLDQLPQLKLD
-1462 RNAEMRKAG
+1462 RNSEMRKAG

-1479 YEKVHADVNSNKNKI
+1479 YEKVHAGVNSNKNRI
-1494 KVKGNPDLSQVEVA
+1494 KVKGNPDISQVEVA

-1531 LRLTS
+1531 LRLTQ

-1555 LGTYSFAGRITTS
+1555 LGTYSFAGRMTTT

-1576 MGNRAMED
+1576 MGQRTLD
-1584 TKEYDISTNLEL
+1584 DSHEYDISTNIEL

-1604 GVRIPL
+1604 GVKIPL
-1610 YVGISKSI
+1610 YIGLSKSV

-1630 KLNDALASAAN
+1630 KLTDALANAAN
-1641 THARDSIKRISQ
+1641 SHDRDSIRRISQ
-1653 IFTTRKSFNL
+1653 TFTTRKSINL
-1663 TNVQINKP
+1663 TNVQISKP
-1671 NKTGNSK
+1671 NRTDNPK
-1678 IYDLANFSLTYSHN
+1678 IYDISNFSLTYSHN
-1692 LYEHGDITTLL
+1692 LYEHGDINTILEQTVNT
-1703 DRTVSTRALLN
+1703 RTLLN

-1720 PAPFD
+1720 PIPFD
-1725 PFKNVKFLKSPAL
+1725 PLKNIKFLKSPAL
-1738 AIVRDFNLNFVP
+1738 TLLRDFNLNFVP
-1750 SQISFRSDLNRTSST
+1750 TQISFRSDLNRTSS
-1765 VQYRNITNP
+1765 VLQYRNITNP
-1774 GFILPK
+1774 GFLIPK
-1780 TYLKDF
+1780 SYLKDF
-1786 NWNRYYDFRFDL
+1786 TWNRYYDFRFDL

-1804 DFSAVNTSRID
+1804 DFSAINSSRID

-1835 LQNIMDG
+1835 WQNILDG

-1857 IPINK
+1857 IPVNK
-1862 IPVFDWVSS
+1862 LPLLDWTSS
-1871 SAIYQS
+1871 SAIYQA
-1877 GYDWDVAPITK
+1877 GYDWDVAPLTK
-1888 SEYVVGNSISNSR
+1888 GNYVVGNSINNSS
-1901 AIQLNGQADFMR
+1901 AIQLNGQADFIR
-1913 IYNRIPYLK
+1913 LYNRVPYLK

-1937 AQISRG
+1937 AQIKRG
-1943 QSAPL
+1943 QLAPETTGTP
-1948 NISANSPA
+1948 NK
-1956 RFRDGN
+1956 FRDGKV
-1962 AVLKRNVPQSIF
+1962 VLKKNVPQSVF
-1974 HKLGT
+1974 HKLAT
-1979 SMVTVRVTDEK
+1979 SNVTIRVTDEM
-1990 GKVIN
+1990 GKVIK
-1995 GRIKV
+1995 GQTKV
-2000 VNENRVMFT
+2000 VNENRIIFT
-2009 PETSCNK
+2009 PEIDCAK
-2016 AIVEVTGGKDKTAR
+2016 AIVEVTGEKAKNAKAN
-2030 PSVKLD
+2030 VNLD
-2036 EYLAR
+2036 EYLVR
-2041 FLMMLYNVNVSYTEN
+2041 FLMMVYNVNISYTEN
-2056 SGTSLY
+2056 SGTNLY
-2062 GYLPGTNFLGSMDY
+2062 GYLPGTNFFGSSEFG
-2076 QSEDGGKLLAPG
+2076 SEDGSKLLAPG
-2088 LPFILGHQDSGFGKK
+2088 LPFIFGFQDVGFGQK
-2103 AADRGWI
+2103 AAQKGWVS
-2110 TTDSILNKPFML
+2110 TDTILNKPYMM
-2122 STNTRLNIRA
+2122 SKNTRLNLRA

-2146 NRSFSSNSTEFL
+2146 SRSFSNNTSEFL
-2158 IYDDHEGW
+2158 IYNDQNGW
-2166 GSYNKSFNGN
+2166 GSFNKSFNGN
-2176 FSMSI
+2176 FSMTV
-2181 ISIGSA
+2181 ISIGSS
-2187 FEHLGKSEVKE
+2187 FENLGKSEVQD
-2198 SKVWDQ
+2198 SKAWNQ
-2204 FKQNREVIARRLDQ
+2204 FKKNREVIARRLDQ
-2218 TRIANANFGYSPGSI
+2218 TRVANPALGYVPGTFDSQ
-2233 DPTTGL
+2233 TGF
-2239 PAGYGVSSQEVLIP
+2239 PKGYGVSAQEVLIP

-2264 EKIGLTAFPSAKF
+2264 ETIPLSPFPAAKF
-2277 MMPNWRIQYSGVVS
+2277 MMPNWRIQYSGVVN
-2291 KIQGLKDIMKSMSIV
+2291 KIQGLKDIMKSMNIT

-2315 GSYLSNLNYKTE
+2315 GSYISNLNYKTE

-2332 YVLDAQKNFLSKYDI
+2332 YILDAQKNFLSKYDI
-2347 ASININE
+2347 ATININE

-2369 MTSRIEYRKTRNI
+2369 VTSRIEYRKTRNI

-2407 DNMKMF
+2407 ENMKMF
-2413 VKTKSSQKVLNND
+2413 VKTKSSQKMLNND
-2426 LNVRADLT
+2426 LNLRADLT
-2434 YGKNKTILRKLIE
+2434 YGKNKTVLRKLIE
-2447 DNNQTTAGQESFSI
+2447 ENNQTTAGQESFSI

-2484 SPFISN
+2484 SPYISN
-2490 SYRTTNTNFGV
+2490 SYRTTNSNFGV
-2501 SFRFTLVQ
+2501 SFRFTLMQ